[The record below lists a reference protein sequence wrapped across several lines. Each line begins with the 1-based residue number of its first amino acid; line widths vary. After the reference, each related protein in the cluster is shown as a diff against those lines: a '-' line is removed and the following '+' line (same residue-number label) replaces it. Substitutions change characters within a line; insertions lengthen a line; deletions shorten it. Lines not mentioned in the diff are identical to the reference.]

1 MEYYVVNNTPT
12 VAATYCISH
21 IHYFTHRFIQH
32 FKEHILKSNYLFKLP
47 GFLSYSHATTRL
59 TFTVTCV
66 FCLMRFFPIS
76 NIPPTV
82 LNSILQ
88 SLISTGRTIEPLS

>member
-12 VAATYCISH
+12 VGVTSTIS
-21 IHYFTHRFIQH
+21 FTGLFN
-32 FKEHILKSNYLFKLP
+32 ILRNIFLNQTTFLNSAWVLILLP
-47 GFLSYSHATTRL
+47 H
-59 TFTVTCV
+59 VTARPWHLQWLV
-66 FCLMRFFPIS
+66 FFCLMRFFPIS